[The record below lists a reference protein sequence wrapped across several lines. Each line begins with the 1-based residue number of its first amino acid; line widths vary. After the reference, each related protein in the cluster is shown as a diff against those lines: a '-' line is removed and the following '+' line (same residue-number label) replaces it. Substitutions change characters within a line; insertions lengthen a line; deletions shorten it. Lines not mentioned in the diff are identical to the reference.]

1 MCLAHCCFL
10 ITYAKVLI
18 ILHIGGSG
26 KGREEERKGEKW
38 KRRKASRFKSW
49 SEEKKSWSGSE
60 CGQEPPIR
68 MDLID
73 IRYKRW
79 HII

>member
-1 MCLAHCCFL
+1 MCVAHCCFL

-38 KRRKASRFKSW
+38 KKRKASGFKSW
-49 SEEKKSWSGSE
+49 SEKKKAGVAQNAVRS
-60 CGQEPPIR
+60 PP
-68 MDLID
+68 
-73 IRYKRW
+73 
-79 HII
+79 